1 MLREFEQTKKAIEDS
16 GWSRLFVSY

>member
-16 GWSRLFVSY
+16 G

>member
-16 GWSRLFVSY
+16 GWSRLFDSY